1 MKATAFT
8 HDVPPQRVVFASG
21 ALNRVADEAAR
32 LKIERALVVATP
44 GSGARLGQKVS
55 DLLGARAA
63 GLHAQAVMHVPKA
76 VAEAGLKAA
85 RENNADGLIAVGGG
99 SAIGLAKAI
108 ALETGLPI
116 LALPT
121 TYSGSE
127 GTPIFGMTD
136 GERKITG
143 RDVKVVPRTII
154 YDPDLTLGLPA
165 AVSAA
170 SGMNAIAH
178 CVEALWVDS
187 RTPVTVGLATE
198 AMRRFAQNLPAV
210 VADGSNVAARGEC
223 LIGAWLAGT
232 VLSSGTALH
241 HKLAHVLGGLG
252 LPHAETH
259 AIMLPHVM
267 RFNLDAAPEAKAR
280 LQDALGSG
288 DPAAA
293 IAAMLKKFP
302 IPQRLRDVG
311 FDSAKIDFVAGEI
324 AAAID
329 HRAASG
335 VGERRARDCWRRRIE
350 TSSPSPHKGEGKK
363 FQFKIL
369 SAMPLLISLP
379 QRALSLRMKA
389 SSSSGVLD
397 SAFSPAFSS
406 RAAMAGSA

>member
-1 MKATAFT
+1 MKAVAFT
-8 HDVPPQRVVFASG
+8 HDVPSQRVVFASG
-21 ALNRVADEAAR
+21 ALSRVGDEAAR
-32 LKIERALVVATP
+32 LKIERALVIATP
-44 GSGARLGQKVS
+44 GSGARLGKKVVE
-55 DLLGARAA
+55 LLGPRAA
-63 GLHAQAVMHVPKA
+63 GLHAQAVVHVPKA
-76 VAEAGLKAA
+76 VAEAGLATA
-85 RENNADGLIAVGGG
+85 RDKSADGLIAVGGG

-108 ALETGLPI
+108 ALDTGLPI
-116 LALPT
+116 LAIPT

-127 GTPIFGMTD
+127 ATPIIGMTD

-170 SGMNAIAH
+170 SGLNAIAH

-210 VADGSNVAARGEC
+210 VADGSNVPARAEC

-267 RFNLDAAPEAKAR
+267 RFNLEAAPEAKAR
-280 LQDALGSG
+280 LQEALGND
-288 DPAAA
+288 DPAGAV
-293 IAAMLKKFP
+293 AAMLKKFP
-302 IPQRLRDVG
+302 IPQRLRDVS
-311 FDSAKIDFVAGEI
+311 FDSAKADFVAGEI
-324 AAAID
+324 AAASITAPRPASAGD
-329 HRAASG
+329 VRDLLAA
-335 VGERRARDCWRRRIE
+335 AY
-350 TSSPSPHKGEGKK
+350 
-363 FQFKIL
+363 
-369 SAMPLLISLP
+369 
-379 QRALSLRMKA
+379 
-389 SSSSGVLD
+389 
-397 SAFSPAFSS
+397 
-406 RAAMAGSA
+406 

>member
-1 MKATAFT
+1 VKAVAFT

-21 ALNRVADEAAR
+21 ALARVADETAR
-32 LKIERALVVATP
+32 LKVERALVVATP

-55 DLLGARAA
+55 DLLGARAV

-76 VAEAGLKAA
+76 VAAAGLKAA
-85 RENNADGLIAVGGG
+85 RDNDADGLIAVGGG

-154 YDPDLTLGLPA
+154 YDPDLTLDLPA

-198 AMRRFAQNLPAV
+198 AMRRFGQNLPAV

-232 VLSSGTALH
+232 VLSAGTALH

-267 RFNLDAAPEAKAR
+267 RFNLQSAPEAKAR
-280 LQDALGSG
+280 LRDALGSD

-302 IPQRLRDVG
+302 IPQRLREVG
-311 FDSAKIDFVAGEI
+311 FDSAKADFVASEI
-324 AAAID
+324 AAAAITAPRPASAGD
-329 HRAASG
+329 VLELLAA
-335 VGERRARDCWRRRIE
+335 AY
-350 TSSPSPHKGEGKK
+350 
-363 FQFKIL
+363 
-369 SAMPLLISLP
+369 
-379 QRALSLRMKA
+379 
-389 SSSSGVLD
+389 
-397 SAFSPAFSS
+397 
-406 RAAMAGSA
+406 

>member
-1 MKATAFT
+1 MKAAAFT

-21 ALNRVADEAAR
+21 ALARVADETAR
-32 LKIERALVVATP
+32 LKIERALVIATP
-44 GSGARLGQKVS
+44 GSGARLGKKVVE
-55 DLLGARAA
+55 LLGPRAA
-63 GLHAQAVMHVPKA
+63 GLHAQAVVHVPKA
-76 VAEAGLKAA
+76 IAEAGLAAA
-85 RENNADGLIAVGGG
+85 REKSADGLIAVGGG

-116 LALPT
+116 LAIPT

-127 GTPIFGMTD
+127 ATPIIGMTD

-170 SGMNAIAH
+170 SGLNAIAH

-187 RTPVTVGLATE
+187 RTPVTIGLATE

-210 VADGSNVAARGEC
+210 VVDGSNVPARAEC
-223 LIGAWLAGT
+223 LVGAWLAGT

-267 RFNLDAAPEAKAR
+267 RFNLEAAPEAKAR
-280 LQDALGSG
+280 LQDALGSD
-288 DPAAA
+288 DPAGAV
-293 IAAMLKKFP
+293 AAMLKKFP
-302 IPQRLRDVG
+302 IPQQLSEVG
-311 FDSAKIDFVAGEI
+311 FDAAKVDFVAGEI
-324 AAAID
+324 AAAAITVPRPASAND
-329 HRAASG
+329 VRDLLRAAY
-335 VGERRARDCWRRRIE
+335 
-350 TSSPSPHKGEGKK
+350 
-363 FQFKIL
+363 
-369 SAMPLLISLP
+369 
-379 QRALSLRMKA
+379 
-389 SSSSGVLD
+389 
-397 SAFSPAFSS
+397 
-406 RAAMAGSA
+406 

>member
-1 MKATAFT
+1 MTSFT

-21 ALNRVADEAAR
+21 ALTRVADEAAR
-32 LKIERALVVATP
+32 LNIGRALVVATP
-44 GSGARLGQKVS
+44 GSGARLGKKVGE
-55 DLLGARAA
+55 LLGARTV
-63 GLHAQAVMHVPKA
+63 GLHAQAVVHVPKA
-76 VAEAGLKAA
+76 VAEAGLAAA

-99 SAIGLAKAI
+99 AAIGLAKAI
-108 ALETGLPI
+108 ALQTGLPI
-116 LALPT
+116 LAIPT

-127 GTPIFGMTD
+127 ATPIFGTTD

-143 RDVKVVPRTII
+143 RDIKVVPRAII

-198 AMRRFAQNLPAV
+198 AMRRFAHNLPAV
-210 VADGSNVAARGEC
+210 VAEGANVLARAEC
-223 LIGAWLAGT
+223 LVGAWLAGT

-241 HKLAHVLGGLG
+241 HKLAHVLGGLS

-267 RFNLDAAPEAKAR
+267 RFNLAAAPEAKAR
-280 LQDALGSG
+280 LQEALDG
-288 DPAAA
+288 DDPSAA

-311 FDSAKIDFVAGEI
+311 FDAGKIDFVAGEI
-324 AAAID
+324 AAASITAP
-329 HRAASG
+329 RPATAAD
-335 VGERRARDCWRRRIE
+335 V
-350 TSSPSPHKGEGKK
+350 
-363 FQFKIL
+363 
-369 SAMPLLISLP
+369 
-379 QRALSLRMKA
+379 RALLT
-389 SSSSGVLD
+389 
-397 SAFSPAFSS
+397 
-406 RAAMAGSA
+406 AAL

>member
-1 MKATAFT
+1 VKAVAFT
-8 HDVPPQRVVFASG
+8 HDVPSQRVVFTSG

-44 GSGARLGQKVS
+44 GSGARLGKKVGE
-55 DLLGARAA
+55 LLGARAA
-63 GLHAQAVMHVPKA
+63 ALHAEAVVHVPKA
-76 VAEAGLKAA
+76 VAEVGVAVA
-85 RENNADGLIAVGGG
+85 RQKKADGLIAVGGG

-108 ALETGLPI
+108 AIETGLPI
-116 LALPT
+116 LAIPT

-127 GTPIFGMTD
+127 ATPIVGMTD

-143 RDVKVVPRTII
+143 RDLKVVPRTII

-187 RTPVTVGLATE
+187 RTPVTVALATE
-198 AMRRFAQNLPAV
+198 AMRRFGQNLPAV
-210 VADGSNVAARGEC
+210 VADGTNVAARAEC
-223 LIGAWLAGT
+223 LVGAWLAGT

-267 RFNLDAAPEAKAR
+267 RFNLEAAPEAKAC
-280 LQDALGSG
+280 LQDALGSD

-293 IAAMLKKFP
+293 VAGMLKKFP
-302 IPQRLRDVG
+302 IPRRLRDVG
-311 FDSAKIDFVAGEI
+311 FDAAKADFVAGEI
-324 AAAID
+324 AAGSITAPRPASAND
-329 HRAASG
+329 VRELLAA
-335 VGERRARDCWRRRIE
+335 AY
-350 TSSPSPHKGEGKK
+350 
-363 FQFKIL
+363 
-369 SAMPLLISLP
+369 
-379 QRALSLRMKA
+379 
-389 SSSSGVLD
+389 
-397 SAFSPAFSS
+397 
-406 RAAMAGSA
+406 

>member
-1 MKATAFT
+1 VKAVAFT
-8 HDVPPQRVVFASG
+8 HDDPPQRVVFASG
-21 ALNRVADEAAR
+21 ALARVADEAAR
-32 LKIERALVVATP
+32 LRIDRALVVATP
-44 GSGARLGQKVS
+44 GSGARLGKKVG
-55 DLLGARAA
+55 DLLGARTA
-63 GLHAQAVMHVPKA
+63 GLHAQAVVHVPKA
-76 VAEAGLKAA
+76 VAEAGLAAA
-85 RENNADGLIAVGGG
+85 RANNADGLIAVGGG
-99 SAIGLAKAI
+99 AAIGLAKAI
-108 ALETGLPI
+108 ALQTGLPI
-116 LALPT
+116 LAIPT

-127 GTPIFGMTD
+127 ATPIYGTTD

-198 AMRRFAQNLPAV
+198 AMRRFAQSLPAV
-210 VADGSNVAARGEC
+210 IADGANVAARAEC
-223 LIGAWLAGT
+223 LVGAWLAGT

-267 RFNLDAAPEAKAR
+267 RFNLEAATEAKAR
-280 LQDALGSG
+280 LRDALGSD

-311 FDSAKIDFVAGEI
+311 FDVGKADFVAGEI
-324 AAAID
+324 AAASITAPRPASAAD
-329 HRAASG
+329 VRA
-335 VGERRARDCWRRRIE
+335 
-350 TSSPSPHKGEGKK
+350 
-363 FQFKIL
+363 IL
-369 SAMPLLISLP
+369 
-379 QRALSLRMKA
+379 
-389 SSSSGVLD
+389 
-397 SAFSPAFSS
+397 
-406 RAAMAGSA
+406 AAAY

>member
-1 MKATAFT
+1 VKAVAFT
-8 HDVPPQRVVFASG
+8 HDVPPQRVVFGSG

-32 LKIERALVVATP
+32 LKIERAVIIATP
-44 GSGARLGQKVS
+44 GSGARLGEKVRA
-55 DLLGARAA
+55 LLGTRVAA
-63 GLHAQAVMHVPKA
+63 LHAQAVVHVPKA
-76 VAEAGLKAA
+76 VAEAGLAAA
-85 RENNADGLIAVGGG
+85 RANDADGLIAVGGG

-116 LALPT
+116 LAIPT

-127 GTPIFGMTD
+127 ATPIIGMTD

-143 RDVKVVPRTII
+143 RDIKVVPRTII

-187 RTPVTVGLATE
+187 RTPITVGLATE
-198 AMRRFAQNLPAV
+198 AMRRFAHNLPAV
-210 VADGSNVAARGEC
+210 VADGANVAARGEC

-232 VLSSGTALH
+232 VLSAGTALH

-267 RFNLDAAPEAKAR
+267 RFNLQAAPEAKAR
-280 LQDALGSG
+280 LHDALGSD

-293 IAAMLKKFP
+293 VAAMLKKFP
-302 IPQRLRDVG
+302 IQQRLRDVG
-311 FDSAKIDFVAGEI
+311 FDAAKADFVAGEI
-324 AAAID
+324 AAAAITAPRPASASD
-329 HRAASG
+329 VRDLLAA
-335 VGERRARDCWRRRIE
+335 AY
-350 TSSPSPHKGEGKK
+350 
-363 FQFKIL
+363 
-369 SAMPLLISLP
+369 
-379 QRALSLRMKA
+379 
-389 SSSSGVLD
+389 
-397 SAFSPAFSS
+397 
-406 RAAMAGSA
+406 